1 MRPAAEDRL
10 KRRLIL
16 EQVAELEELEADPDE
31 LEAEI
36 ERFSEMAGE
45 ESTEMRAMLESPEGR
60 ESVASD
66 LVMTLAQERVVQIG
80 RGEIEDEAEPEPEAE
95 EGVEPEAEA
104 DVEPKDEVEVEA
116 EDEVEEEEP
125 AAEAEAGEDG

>member
-16 EQVAELEELEADPDE
+16 EQVAELEDLEADPDE

-45 ESTEMRAMLESPEGR
+45 EADEMRAMLESPEGR
-60 ESVASD
+60 ASVASD

-80 RGEIEDEAEPEPEAE
+80 RGEIEDEDEDEAEAEAE
-95 EGVEPEAEA
+95 EDVEPEDEVDAGAEA
-104 DVEPKDEVEVEA
+104 EVEP

-125 AAEAEAGEDG
+125 AAEADEAG